1 MRDLIRKVLKEESNK
16 VIKFNS
22 VDNTRHSSLC
32 DKFNVNS
39 IGEILQ
45 LLSKE
50 NLDSRQKKEISK
62 ILKKLNDD
70 EDRLPTKLDTLDT
83 YFHDIQDVMCRK

>member
-16 VIKFNS
+16 VVKFNT
-22 VDNTRHSSLC
+22 VDNSQHSSIC

-50 NLDSRQKKEISK
+50 NLDFKQKKEISRV
-62 ILKKLNDD
+62 LQKLNKD

-83 YFHDIQDVMCRK
+83 YFHDIQDIVCKK

>member
-22 VDNTRHSSLC
+22 VDNTQHSSIC

-50 NLDSRQKKEISK
+50 NLDYGQKKEISK

-83 YFHDIQDVMCRK
+83 YFHDIQDIVCKK